1 MLRAGFLGEGA
12 FMEGESPRDRLS
24 QISTLWSMLRQAHGE
39 PSEKATAVRREVL
52 SRYGGAVYR
61 YLLGALRDEEAAN
74 DLAQEFALRFLRGD
88 FHRADAQRGRF
99 RDYLK
104 TALSHLITDHYRQ
117 RQNWPQALSPGAPE
131 LADARTEPLGS
142 DADFLAS
149 WRAELLDGTWRALAR
164 ANPAYHA
171 VLRLRIEQP
180 DMSSA
185 QMAEHL
191 TAELGQPHNAAW
203 VRQTLRRAHDKYADL
218 LLDEVVQSLPVDTV
232 EALRQELHELD
243 VLKYCQAALEK
254 RGR

>member
-1 MLRAGFLGEGA
+1 
-12 FMEGESPRDRLS
+12 MEQESPRDRLS
-24 QISTLWSMLRQAHGE
+24 QISTLWSMLQQAHGGRAN
-39 PSEKATAVRREVL
+39 KATAARREVL
-52 SRYGGAVYR
+52 SRYGGAVHR
-61 YLLGALRDEEAAN
+61 YLLGALRDAEAAN
-74 DLAQEFALRFLRGD
+74 DLAQEFAVRFLRGD

-104 TALSHLITDHYRQ
+104 TALSHLIKDHYRQ
-117 RQNWPQALSPGAPE
+117 RQNWPQELSPDAPE
-131 LADARTEPLGS
+131 PATARMEPPGS
-142 DADFLAS
+142 EADFVAS
-149 WRAELLDGTWRALAR
+149 WREELLNATWRALAQ

-191 TAELGQPHNAAW
+191 TTQQGQPHNAAW

-218 LLDEVVQSLPVDTV
+218 LLDEVVQSLPADTV
-232 EALRQELHELD
+232 EALRQELRELN
-243 VLKYCQAALEK
+243 LLQYCQAALEK